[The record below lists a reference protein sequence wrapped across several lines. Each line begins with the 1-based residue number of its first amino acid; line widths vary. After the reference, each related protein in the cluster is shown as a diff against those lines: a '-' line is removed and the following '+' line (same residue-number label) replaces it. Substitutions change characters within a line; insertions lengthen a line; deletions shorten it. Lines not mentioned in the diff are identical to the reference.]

1 MFFATITMNWLQS
14 VATMWLALL
23 GTYFIHNALIPL
35 QLLMEYD
42 LFILST
48 R

>member
-1 MFFATITMNWLQS
+1 MFFATITMTWLQS
-14 VATMWLALL
+14 GYNVANFVW
-23 GTYFIHNALIPL
+23 YFIHNALIPL